1 MKRTILTAAAIGTVL
16 LSTAA
21 AASAIWARRI
31 ERDHPPTGRFL
42 DVDGVRLHYTDV
54 GSGPP
59 IVLLHGNGVTTEDWR
74 ASGILDVLTQEHRVI
89 AFDRPGFGY
98 SERPRGTVWTA
109 RAQGDLIH
117 RALHLL
123 DVVNPVVAAHS
134 WGTLVALALALD
146 HPADVRRLVL
156 LSGYYFPTIR
166 VDVPIASA
174 PAIPLLG
181 DVLRYTVSPLL
192 GLLTAHLVVAQL
204 FAPAP
209 VPERFARFPL
219 AMSLRPSQLRAN
231 AEDTAL
237 MVPSASAF
245 QHRYAELGMPV
256 AVVAGSGDKVVGPG
270 AQSDRLAEAI
280 PQATLHT
287 VEGAGHMVH
296 YAVPQFVAGIIM
308 TGGPARAGSDARDV
322 EHEARTAKR

>member
-1 MKRTILTAAAIGTVL
+1 VKRTGLTVAAIGIGL
-16 LSTAA
+16 LSIAA
-21 AASAIWARRI
+21 AASAMSARRT
-31 ERDHPPTGRFL
+31 ERDNPPTGRFL
-42 DVDGVRLHYTDV
+42 DVDGVRLHYTDD

-59 IVLLHGNGVTTEDWR
+59 IVLLHGNGVTAQDWR

-98 SERPRGTVWTA
+98 SKRPRGTVWTA
-109 RAQGDLIH
+109 GAQGNIIH
-117 RALHLL
+117 KALQML
-123 DVVNPVVAAHS
+123 DVANPVVAGHS

-146 HPADVRRLVL
+146 HPADVRRLIL

-166 VDVPIASA
+166 VDVPISSA

-192 GLLTAHLVVAQL
+192 GLLTAPLLVAQL
-204 FAPAP
+204 FAPSP
-209 VPERFARFPL
+209 VPKRFERFPL

-237 MVPSASAF
+237 MVPSAFAF
-245 QHRYAELGMPV
+245 QDRYKELTMPV
-256 AVVAGSGDKVVGPG
+256 AVITGSGDKVVNPG
-270 AQSDRLAEAI
+270 AQSERLADAI

-296 YAVPQFVAGIIM
+296 YAVPELVAGTIM
-308 TGGPARAGSDARDV
+308 T
-322 EHEARTAKR
+322 TA